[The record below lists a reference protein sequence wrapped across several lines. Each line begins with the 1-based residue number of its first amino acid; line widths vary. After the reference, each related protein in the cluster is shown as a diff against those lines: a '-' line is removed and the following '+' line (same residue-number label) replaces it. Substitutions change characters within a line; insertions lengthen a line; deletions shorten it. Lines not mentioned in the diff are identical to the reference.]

1 MIWSERIVAGAVSA
15 RDGAE
20 ERLSQGWMQLEA
32 ASDSSFQGRT
42 AVLGTK
48 HGKEQVIAP
57 ALNAG
62 LGVHVV
68 VPEAFD
74 SDRFGTF
81 TREVARA
88 GSQRDAA
95 RLKAQ
100 AALHASGLA
109 LAIASEGSF
118 GPHPVVP
125 FVSANIELV
134 MLIDAEAE
142 LEIVGTHV
150 TMETATGQRWVSDVD
165 EALAFGRSI
174 GFPAH
179 GLIVRRHP
187 DDSELLFKSIVNE
200 DDLCEAVA
208 QVLTA
213 SEAGRAFLEVDLRAH
228 RNPTRMKAI
237 AAATDDLIANA
248 RRRCPECGAPGFSH
262 INSRPGLPCRWCR
275 MPSDHALMLIYGC
288 ARCQA
293 SQEAPRPDGRDFI
306 EPGECPNCNP

>member
-1 MIWSERIVAGAVSA
+1 MSDGSSESFSA
-15 RDGAE
+15 D
-20 ERLSQGWMQLEA
+20 WMQLVG
-32 ASDSSFQGRT
+32 ASDSSFHGRT

-48 HGKEQVIAP
+48 HGKEQVVAP
-57 ALNAG
+57 SVHAG
-62 LGVHVV
+62 LGLRVV

-81 TREVARA
+81 TREVGRA

-100 AALHASGLA
+100 AALEGSGLA

-134 MLIDAEAE
+134 MLIDAETE
-142 LEIVGTHV
+142 TEIVGTHI
-150 TMETATGQRWVSDVD
+150 TMETATGQRWVSDAE

-179 GLIVRRHP
+179 GLIARRHP
-187 DDSELLFKSIVNE
+187 DDPKFLFKSIANE
-200 DDLCEAVA
+200 DDLRDAVG
-208 QVLTA
+208 QVLAATEA
-213 SEAGRAFLEVDLRAH
+213 SRAFLEVDLRAH
-228 RNPTRMKAI
+228 RNPTRMRAI

-262 INSRPGLPCRWCR
+262 VDSRPGLPCRWCR
-275 MPSDHALMLIYGC
+275 TPSDHALMLIYGC
-288 ARCQA
+288 ARCHA
-293 SQEAPRPDGRDFI
+293 SREAPRPDGRVCV